1 MSDITDKNLLENFLN
16 LIPAGVFWKD
26 KDRRFLG
33 ANQMFLDYYGL
44 ESISELIGNTDED
57 MGWHIDP
64 EPFKRDELRVINN
77 GDSIKNVP
85 GQCIVQGKVRK
96 IRASK
101 SPLYDKGEI
110 IGLVGYFV
118 DITDEVEEK
127 QRLSYLSQTDDL
139 TGILNRRAYN
149 DIVLQYEEQYKVN
162 KTDFALYMIDLDD
175 FKKVNDE
182 FGHEYGNMAILAVA
196 KALSMTAAEN
206 CVLFRYGGDEF
217 VILHQ
222 FQSLDEVDA
231 IKKRFLRAIDSPRK
245 IDDAKIITKASIGYA
260 TYSETNSLL
269 TLIELADR
277 RMYEMK
283 KEHKANR

>member
-1 MSDITDKNLLENFLN
+1 MSAINDKTLLENFLN

-44 ESISELIGNTDED
+44 GSVSELIGNTDED

-77 GDSIKNVP
+77 GDSIKNVL
-85 GQCIVQGKVRK
+85 GQCIVQGKIRK

-101 SPLYDKGEI
+101 SPLYDKGKI
-110 IGLVGYFV
+110 IGLVGYFM
-118 DITDEVEEK
+118 DITDEVEER

-139 TGILNRRAYN
+139 TGIFNRRAYN
-149 DIVLQYEEQYKVN
+149 DVVLQYEEQYKIN
-162 KTDFALYMIDLDD
+162 KTDFVLYMIDLDD
-175 FKKVNDE
+175 FKRINDE
-182 FGHEYGNMAILAVA
+182 YGHEYGNMAIIAIS
-196 KALSMTAAEN
+196 KALSMAAAEN

-217 VILHQ
+217 VVLHQ
-222 FQSLDEVDA
+222 LQSVDEVEV
-231 IKKRFLRAIDSPRK
+231 IEKRLLKAIDSPRK
-245 IDDAKIITKASIGYA
+245 IDAAKIVTKASIGHA
-260 TYSETNSLL
+260 MYSETNSLL
-269 TLIELADR
+269 SLIELADK

-283 KEHKANR
+283 KEHKAKR